1 MGGVGITLTSAD
13 RVVICKSVF
22 SVPWSTLL
30 STNQFSEQGQ
40 QKYSLSTP
48 KNTWRS
54 RQSREV
60 ARTRARF
67 LSAALLIA
75 KIQLVAQVSKSLRS
89 MGWQFHSLDRNT
101 YGMPLW
107 SLQWSLRFF
116 SLFAQEIHPTTR
128 SWSLFVTLLN
138 EKYNT
143 ECFFWV
149 GDEKSLF
156 LYAVDPSWNPAT
168 DAQAVDRWDSRK

>member
-1 MGGVGITLTSAD
+1 METSLFIYLFIYFCFQVGGVGITLTSAD

-30 STNQFSEQGQ
+30 SVNQFSEQAQ
-40 QKYSLSTP
+40 QNLSTP

-60 ARTRARF
+60 GRTRACYVSF
-67 LSAALLIA
+67 QLLLLIA

-89 MGWQFHSLDRNT
+89 MGWQFHSLDRHT

-116 SLFAQEIHPTTR
+116 SLFAWEIHPTTR

-138 EKYNT
+138 
-143 ECFFWV
+143 
-149 GDEKSLF
+149 
-156 LYAVDPSWNPAT
+156 
-168 DAQAVDRWDSRK
+168 